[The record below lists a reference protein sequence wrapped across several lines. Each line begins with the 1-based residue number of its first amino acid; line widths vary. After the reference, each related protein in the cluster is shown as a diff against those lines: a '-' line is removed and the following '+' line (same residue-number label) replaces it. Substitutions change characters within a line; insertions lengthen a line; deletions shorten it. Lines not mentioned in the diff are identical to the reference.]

1 MAVTLPSIRVTPRT
15 RKIESVY
22 SDFHKD
28 LTVNPFSNDLALK
41 KDEEAV
47 KEALKNIIFMDKG
60 EKLFQP
66 TFGGNIR
73 AMLFELNTPVTL
85 KLIQEQI
92 KTTINNYEPRVEL
105 IDVEV
110 YSLIDNNNVV
120 IKIIYALR
128 NREEQLQVEFVLE
141 RVR

>member
-1 MAVTLPSIRVTPRT
+1 MAILPKTRVTPKT
-15 RKIESVY
+15 RKIETVY

-28 LTVNPFSNDLALK
+28 LTVNPFSNDIALK
-41 KDEEAV
+41 VDEEAV
-47 KEALKNIIFMDKG
+47 KESLKNIILMDKG

-66 TFGGNIR
+66 SFGGNIR
-73 AMLFELNTPVTL
+73 AMLFELNSPATI

-92 KTTINNYEPRVEL
+92 KSTINNYEPRVQL

-110 YSLIDNNNVV
+110 YSLIDDNRVA

-128 NREEQLQVEFVLE
+128 NREEPLQVEFILE

>member
-1 MAVTLPSIRVTPRT
+1 MAIIPQARVTPRT
-15 RKIESVY
+15 RKVEAIY
-22 SDFHKD
+22 ADFYKD
-28 LTVNPFSNDLALK
+28 LTKNPFSNDLALK
-41 KDEEAV
+41 TDEEAI
-47 KEALKNIIFMDKG
+47 KESLKNIILMDKG

-66 TFGGNIR
+66 SFGGNIR
-73 AMLFELNTPVTL
+73 AMLFELNSPATI

-92 KTTINNYEPRVEL
+92 KSTINNYEPRVQL

-110 YSLIDNNNVV
+110 YSLIDDNRVA

-128 NREEQLQVEFVLE
+128 NREEPIQVEFILE

>member
-1 MAVTLPSIRVTPRT
+1 MAITPRT

-22 SDFHKD
+22 TDFYKD
-28 LTVNPFSNDLALK
+28 LTVNPFSGDLAVK
-41 KDEEAV
+41 IDEEAV
-47 KEALKNIIFMDKG
+47 KESLKNIILIDKG

-73 AMLFELNTPVTL
+73 AMLFELNSPATM

-92 KTTINNYEPRVEL
+92 KSTINNYEPRVEL
-105 IDVEV
+105 IDIEV
-110 YSLIDNNNVV
+110 YSLIDDNKIV

-128 NREEQLQVEFVLE
+128 NKEEPLEVEFILE

>member
-1 MAVTLPSIRVTPRT
+1 MIILPKPIVTPRF
-15 RKIESVY
+15 RKIEPIY

-28 LTVNPFSNDLALK
+28 LTTNPFSEDIALK
-41 KDEEAV
+41 TDEEAV
-47 KEALKNIIFMDKG
+47 KESLKNIILMDKG

-73 AMLFELNTPVTL
+73 AMLFELNTPATI

-92 KTTINNYEPRVEL
+92 KNTINNYEPRVEL
-105 IDVEV
+105 ISVEV

-120 IKIIYALR
+120 IKIIYSLR
-128 NREEQLQVEFVLE
+128 NREEPLEVEFVLE
-141 RVR
+141 RIR

>member
-1 MAVTLPSIRVTPRT
+1 MAILPSTKITPRT

-22 SDFHKD
+22 SDLHKD
-28 LTVNPFSNDLALK
+28 LTLNPFSGDLSLK
-41 KDEEAV
+41 KDEEAI
-47 KEALKNIIFMDKG
+47 KEDFKNIIFMDKG

-92 KTTINNYEPRVEL
+92 KTTINNYEPRIEL
-105 IDVEV
+105 IGVEV
-110 YSLIDNNNVV
+110 YSLIDDNSVV

-128 NREEQLQVEFVLE
+128 NREEPLQVEFILE

>member
-1 MAVTLPSIRVTPRT
+1 MAVKPITPRT
-15 RKIESVY
+15 RRIESVY

-28 LTVNPFSNDLALK
+28 LTINPFSGDIAVK
-41 KDEEAV
+41 IDEEAV
-47 KEALKNIIFMDKG
+47 KESLKNIILMDKG

-66 TFGGNIR
+66 AFGGNIR
-73 AMLFELNTPVTL
+73 AMLFELNSPATI
-85 KLIQEQI
+85 KLIQEQV
-92 KTTINNYEPRVEL
+92 KSTINNYEPRVEL

-110 YSLIDNNNVV
+110 YSLIDDNKVA

-128 NREEQLQVEFVLE
+128 NREEPLEVEFILE

>member
-110 YSLIDNNNVV
+110 YSLIDDNSVV

-128 NREEQLQVEFVLE
+128 NREEPLQIEFILE

>member
-1 MAVTLPSIRVTPRT
+1 MAILPQTRITPRT
-15 RKIESVY
+15 RKVEAVY
-22 SDFHKD
+22 ADFHKD
-28 LTVNPFSNDLALK
+28 LTTNPFSNDLALK
-41 KDEEAV
+41 TDEEAI
-47 KEALKNIIFMDKG
+47 KESLKNIILMDKG

-66 TFGGNIR
+66 SFGGNIR
-73 AMLFELNTPVTL
+73 AMLFELNSPATI

-92 KTTINNYEPRVEL
+92 KSTINNYEPRVQL

-110 YSLIDNNNVV
+110 YSLIDDNKIV

-128 NREEQLQVEFVLE
+128 NREEPVQVEFILE

>member
-1 MAVTLPSIRVTPRT
+1 MAVTPITPRS
-15 RKIESVY
+15 RKIESIY
-22 SDFHKD
+22 ADFRKD
-28 LTVNPFSNDLALK
+28 LIVNPISGDLALN
-41 KDEEAV
+41 KDEEAI
-47 KEALKNIIFMDKG
+47 KESLKNVILMDKG

-66 TFGGNIR
+66 SFGGNIR
-73 AMLFELNTPVTL
+73 AMLFELNSPATL

-92 KTTINNYEPRVEL
+92 KSTINNYEPRVEL

-110 YSLIDNNNVV
+110 YSLIDDNKVA

-128 NREEQLQVEFVLE
+128 NREEPLEVEFILE

>member
-1 MAVTLPSIRVTPRT
+1 MAIVPQTRITPRT
-15 RKIESVY
+15 RKVEAVY
-22 SDFHKD
+22 ADFHKD
-28 LTVNPFSNDLALK
+28 LTTNPFSNDLALK
-41 KDEEAV
+41 TDEEAI
-47 KEALKNIIFMDKG
+47 KESLKNIILMDKG

-66 TFGGNIR
+66 SFGGNIR
-73 AMLFELNTPVTL
+73 AMLFELNSPATI

-92 KTTINNYEPRVEL
+92 KSTINNNEPRVQL

-110 YSLIDNNNVV
+110 YSLIDDNKIA

-128 NREEQLQVEFVLE
+128 NREEPVQVEFILE

>member
-1 MAVTLPSIRVTPRT
+1 MTILPQNRITPRT
-15 RKIESVY
+15 RKVETVY
-22 SDFHKD
+22 ADFHKD
-28 LTVNPFSNDLALK
+28 LTTNPFSNDLALK
-41 KDEEAV
+41 TDEEAI
-47 KEALKNIIFMDKG
+47 KESLKNIILMDKG

-66 TFGGNIR
+66 SFGGNIR
-73 AMLFELNTPVTL
+73 AMLFELNSPATI

-92 KTTINNYEPRVEL
+92 KSTINNYEPRVQL

-110 YSLIDNNNVV
+110 YSLIDDNKIA

-128 NREEQLQVEFVLE
+128 NREEPVQVEFILE

>member
-1 MAVTLPSIRVTPRT
+1 MAILPQTRITPRT
-15 RKIESVY
+15 RKVEAVY
-22 SDFHKD
+22 ADFHKD
-28 LTVNPFSNDLALK
+28 LTTNPFSNDLALK
-41 KDEEAV
+41 TDEEAI
-47 KEALKNIIFMDKG
+47 KESLKNIILMDKG

-66 TFGGNIR
+66 SFGGNIR
-73 AMLFELNTPVTL
+73 AMLFELNSPATI

-92 KTTINNYEPRVEL
+92 KSTINNYEPRVQL

-110 YSLIDNNNVV
+110 YSLIDDNKIA

-128 NREEQLQVEFVLE
+128 NREEPVQVEFILE

>member
-1 MAVTLPSIRVTPRT
+1 MAILPSTRITPRT

-28 LTVNPFSNDLALK
+28 LTLNPFSGDLSLK
-41 KDEEAV
+41 KDEESV

-92 KTTINNYEPRVEL
+92 KIAINNYEPRIEL
-105 IDVEV
+105 IGVEI
-110 YSLIDNNNVV
+110 YSLIDDNSVV

-128 NREEQLQVEFVLE
+128 NREEPLQVEFILE

>member
-1 MAVTLPSIRVTPRT
+1 MAILPQTRITPRT
-15 RKIESVY
+15 RKVEAVY
-22 SDFHKD
+22 ADFHKD
-28 LTVNPFSNDLALK
+28 LTTNPFSNDLALK
-41 KDEEAV
+41 IDEEAI
-47 KEALKNIIFMDKG
+47 KESLKNIILMDKG

-66 TFGGNIR
+66 SFGGNIR
-73 AMLFELNTPVTL
+73 AMLFELNSPATI

-92 KTTINNYEPRVEL
+92 KSTINNNEPRVQL

-110 YSLIDNNNVV
+110 YSLIDDNKIA

-128 NREEQLQVEFVLE
+128 NREEPVQVEFILE

>member
-1 MAVTLPSIRVTPRT
+1 MVILPQTRVTPRT

-28 LTVNPFSNDLALK
+28 LTTNPFSKDLALK
-41 KDEEAV
+41 TDEEAV
-47 KEALKNIIFMDKG
+47 KESLKNIILIDRG

-66 TFGGNIR
+66 SFGGNIR
-73 AMLFELNTPVTL
+73 AMLFELNSPATI

-92 KTTINNYEPRVEL
+92 KSTINNYEPRAQL

-110 YSLIDNNNVV
+110 YSLIDDNKVA

-128 NREEQLQVEFVLE
+128 NREEPLQVEFILE

>member
-1 MAVTLPSIRVTPRT
+1 MSVTLPSARVTPRT

-28 LTVNPFSNDLALK
+28 LTVNPFSGDLSLK

-73 AMLFELNTPVTL
+73 SMLFELNTPVTL

-92 KTTINNYEPRVEL
+92 KTTINNYEPRIEL

-110 YSLIDNNNVV
+110 YSLIDDNSVV
-120 IKIIYALR
+120 IKILYALR
-128 NREEQLQVEFVLE
+128 NREEPLQIEFILE
-141 RVR
+141 RTR

>member
-1 MAVTLPSIRVTPRT
+1 M
-15 RKIESVY
+15 Y

-28 LTVNPFSNDLALK
+28 LTVNPISGDLAVK
-41 KDEEAV
+41 NDEEAV
-47 KEALKNIIFMDKG
+47 KEALKNIILMDKG

-73 AMLFELNTPVTL
+73 AMLFELNSPATL

-92 KTTINNYEPRVEL
+92 KSTINNYEPRVEL
-105 IDVEV
+105 IGVEV
-110 YSLIDNNNVV
+110 YSLIDDNKVA

-128 NREEQLQVEFVLE
+128 NREEPLEVEFILE

>member
-1 MAVTLPSIRVTPRT
+1 MTILPQTRITPRT
-15 RKIESVY
+15 RKVETVY
-22 SDFHKD
+22 ADFHKD

-41 KDEEAV
+41 TDEEAI
-47 KEALKNIIFMDKG
+47 KESLKNIILMDKG

-66 TFGGNIR
+66 GFGGNIR
-73 AMLFELNTPVTL
+73 AMLFELNSPATI

-92 KTTINNYEPRVEL
+92 KSTINNYEPRVQL

-110 YSLIDNNNVV
+110 YSLIDDNRVA

-128 NREEQLQVEFVLE
+128 NREEPVQVEFILE

>member
-1 MAVTLPSIRVTPRT
+1 MAVLPSTRVTPRT

-110 YSLIDNNNVV
+110 YSLIDDNSVV

-128 NREEQLQVEFVLE
+128 NREEPLQIEFILE

>member
-1 MAVTLPSIRVTPRT
+1 MAATLPSVRVTPRT

-28 LTVNPFSNDLALK
+28 LTVNPFSSDLSLK

-66 TFGGNIR
+66 TFGGNIK

-105 IDVEV
+105 IDVEI
-110 YSLIDNNNVV
+110 YSLIDNNSVV

-128 NREEQLQVEFVLE
+128 NREEPLQVEFILE

>member
-1 MAVTLPSIRVTPRT
+1 MAILPKPRITPAS

-22 SDFHKD
+22 ADFHKD
-28 LTVNPFSNDLALK
+28 LTTNPFSNDLALK
-41 KDEEAV
+41 IDEESV
-47 KEALKNIIFMDKG
+47 KESLKNIILMDKG

-73 AMLFELNTPVTL
+73 AMLFELNSPATI

-92 KTTINNYEPRVEL
+92 KSTINNYEPRVDL

-110 YSLIDNNNVV
+110 YSLIDDNKIA

-128 NREEQLQVEFVLE
+128 NREQPLEVEFILE

>member
-1 MAVTLPSIRVTPRT
+1 MAILPQTRITPRT
-15 RKIESVY
+15 RKIEAVY
-22 SDFHKD
+22 ADFHKD
-28 LTVNPFSNDLALK
+28 LTTNPFSNDLALK
-41 KDEEAV
+41 TDEEAI
-47 KEALKNIIFMDKG
+47 KESLKNIILMDKG

-66 TFGGNIR
+66 SFGGNIR
-73 AMLFELNTPVTL
+73 AMLFELNSPATI

-92 KTTINNYEPRVEL
+92 KSTINNYEPRVQL

-110 YSLIDNNNVV
+110 YSLIDDNKIA

-128 NREEQLQVEFVLE
+128 NREEPVQVEFILE

>member
-1 MAVTLPSIRVTPRT
+1 MALLPQTRITPRT
-15 RKIESVY
+15 RKIETIY
-22 SDFHKD
+22 ADFHKD

-41 KDEEAV
+41 TDEEAI
-47 KEALKNIIFMDKG
+47 KESLKNIILMDRG

-66 TFGGNIR
+66 SFGGNIR
-73 AMLFELNTPVTL
+73 AMLFELNSPATI

-92 KTTINNYEPRVEL
+92 KSTINNYEPRVQL

-110 YSLIDNNNVV
+110 YSLIDDNRVA

-128 NREEQLQVEFVLE
+128 NREEPVQVEFILE

>member
-1 MAVTLPSIRVTPRT
+1 MVIAPIKITPRT
-15 RKIESVY
+15 RKIESIY

-28 LTVNPFSNDLALK
+28 LTVNPISEDLAVK
-41 KDEEAV
+41 NDEEAV
-47 KEALKNIIFMDKG
+47 KEAIKNIILMDKG

-73 AMLFELNTPVTL
+73 AMLFELNSPATL

-92 KTTINNYEPRVEL
+92 KSTINNYEPRVEL

-110 YSLIDNNNVV
+110 YSLIDDNKVA

-128 NREEQLQVEFVLE
+128 NREEPLEVEFILE

>member
-1 MAVTLPSIRVTPRT
+1 MAILPSNKITPRT
-15 RKIESVY
+15 RKIDPIY
-22 SDFHKD
+22 TDFYKD
-28 LTVNPFSNDLALK
+28 LTVNPFSGDLALK
-41 KDEEAV
+41 KDEESV

-60 EKLFQP
+60 EKIFQP

-110 YSLIDNNNVV
+110 YSLIDDNSVV

-128 NREEQLQVEFVLE
+128 NREEPLQVEFILE

>member
-1 MAVTLPSIRVTPRT
+1 MALLPKPRITPRT
-15 RKIESVY
+15 RKIEPVY
-22 SDFHKD
+22 ADFHKD

-41 KDEEAV
+41 TDEEAV
-47 KEALKNIIFMDKG
+47 KESLKNIILMDKG

-66 TFGGNIR
+66 SFGGNIR
-73 AMLFELNTPVTL
+73 AMLFELNSPATI

-92 KTTINNYEPRVEL
+92 KSTINNYEPRVEL

-110 YSLIDNNNVV
+110 YSLIDDNRVV

-128 NREEQLQVEFVLE
+128 NREEPLQVEFILE

>member
-1 MAVTLPSIRVTPRT
+1 MTILPQTRITPRT
-15 RKIESVY
+15 RKIETVY
-22 SDFHKD
+22 ADFHKD
-28 LTVNPFSNDLALK
+28 LTTNPFSNDLALK
-41 KDEEAV
+41 TDEEAV
-47 KEALKNIIFMDKG
+47 KESLKNIILIDKG

-73 AMLFELNTPVTL
+73 AMLFELNSPATI

-92 KTTINNYEPRVEL
+92 KTTINNYEPRAQL

-110 YSLIDNNNVV
+110 YSLIDDNKVA

-128 NREEQLQVEFVLE
+128 NREEPLQVEFILE

>member
-1 MAVTLPSIRVTPRT
+1 MAILPQTRITPRT
-15 RKIESVY
+15 RKIEAVY
-22 SDFHKD
+22 ADFHKD
-28 LTVNPFSNDLALK
+28 LTTNPFSNDLALK
-41 KDEEAV
+41 TDEEAI
-47 KEALKNIIFMDKG
+47 KESLKNIILMDKG

-66 TFGGNIR
+66 SFGGNIR
-73 AMLFELNTPVTL
+73 AMLFELNSPATI

-92 KTTINNYEPRVEL
+92 KSTINNNEPRVQL

-110 YSLIDNNNVV
+110 YSLIDDNKIA

-128 NREEQLQVEFVLE
+128 NREEPVQVEFILE

>member
-1 MAVTLPSIRVTPRT
+1 MAILPQTRVTPKT
-15 RKIESVY
+15 RKIETVY
-22 SDFHKD
+22 ADFHKD
-28 LTVNPFSNDLALK
+28 LTTNPFSNDLALK
-41 KDEEAV
+41 TDEEAV
-47 KEALKNIIFMDKG
+47 KESLKNIILLDKG

-66 TFGGNIR
+66 NFGGNIR
-73 AMLFELNTPVTL
+73 AMLFELNSPATI

-92 KTTINNYEPRVEL
+92 KTTINNYEPRAQL

-110 YSLIDNNNVV
+110 YSLIDDNKVA

-128 NREEQLQVEFVLE
+128 NREEPLQVEFILE

>member
-1 MAVTLPSIRVTPRT
+1 MAILPQTRVTPKT
-15 RKIESVY
+15 RKIETVY
-22 SDFHKD
+22 ADFHKD
-28 LTVNPFSNDLALK
+28 LTTNPFSNDLALK
-41 KDEEAV
+41 TDEEAV
-47 KEALKNIIFMDKG
+47 KESLKNIILIDKG

-73 AMLFELNTPVTL
+73 AMLFELNSPATI

-92 KTTINNYEPRVEL
+92 KTTINNYEPRAQL

-110 YSLIDNNNVV
+110 YSLIDDNKVA

-128 NREEQLQVEFVLE
+128 NREEPLQVEFILE

>member
-1 MAVTLPSIRVTPRT
+1 MAILPQTRITPRT
-15 RKIESVY
+15 RKIETVY
-22 SDFHKD
+22 ADFHKD

-41 KDEEAV
+41 VDEESV
-47 KEALKNIIFMDKG
+47 KESLKNIILMAKG

-66 TFGGNIR
+66 SFGGNIR
-73 AMLFELNTPVTL
+73 ALLFELNSPATI

-92 KTTINNYEPRVEL
+92 KNTINNYEPRVQL

-110 YSLIDNNNVV
+110 YSLIDDNKIA

-128 NREEQLQVEFVLE
+128 NREEPLQVEFILE